1 MRIDTGIA
9 ALAWARE
16 QRHPGT
22 LAFALRSACRFIEFG
37 RTDSEPADGGG
48 ELCTLSVEHHLPHWA
63 GVGRVLRGQDLLRR
77 GAPVEQRP
85 RSRPASRRSAHNA
98 VASAGTT
105 QNSRSH
111 ASILRRLERDGR
123 FARGRGCSF
132 SSRRIAARRSALV
145 MCRTCAPALAMA
157 SRITRSS
164 AEAASW

>member
-48 ELCTLSVEHHLPHWA
+48 ELCTLSVGASIYRTGPGWGA
-63 GVGRVLRGQDLLRR
+63 FCRGQDLLRR

-105 QNSRSH
+105 QNSRSTRQ
-111 ASILRRLERDGR
+111 ILRRLERDGR
-123 FARGRGCSF
+123 FARGRGAPS
-132 SSRRIAARRSALV
+132 
-145 MCRTCAPALAMA
+145 APAG
-157 SRITRSS
+157 SPP
-164 AEAASW
+164 